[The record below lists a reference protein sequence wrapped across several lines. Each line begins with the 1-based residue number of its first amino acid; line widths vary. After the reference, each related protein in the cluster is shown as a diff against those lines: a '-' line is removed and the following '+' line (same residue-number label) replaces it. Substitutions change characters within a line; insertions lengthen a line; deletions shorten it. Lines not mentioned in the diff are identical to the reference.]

1 MSKIRLNILYAD
13 LALLEF
19 ELEYLNNSLRT
30 YYSNKYNHT
39 TSVCRRRQIEYCRT
53 SIPIVIQ
60 DIKDFKMYIEEE
72 KQEIKK
78 KKYGVQNTHST
89 DPQITYSSFA
99 DDSFSDYDYDFYD
112 DTYDDVY
119 NGEDD
124 ID

>member
-1 MSKIRLNILYAD
+1 MSRVALNRLYAD
-13 LALLEF
+13 LGLLEF

-60 DIKDFKMYIEEE
+60 DIKDIKMYIEEE
-72 KQEIKK
+72 KREIKK
-78 KKYGVQNTHST
+78 KKYGVRNTDST

-112 DTYDDVY
+112 DTYDDAEY
-119 NGEDD
+119 TEDD
-124 ID
+124 FD